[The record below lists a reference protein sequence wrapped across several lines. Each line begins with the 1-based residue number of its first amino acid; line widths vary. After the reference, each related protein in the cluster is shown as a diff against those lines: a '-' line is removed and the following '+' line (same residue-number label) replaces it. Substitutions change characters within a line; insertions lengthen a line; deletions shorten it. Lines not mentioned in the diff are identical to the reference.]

1 MYICRV
7 LKLHEVILSVLIILL
22 IFFNSCNT
30 DNEDFTLGSN
40 FVEKSTKIIQVDTF
54 SLELSTVIVDSLITS
69 ATGVILAGYHE
80 NGIFGKITANSFF
93 RIGLPDQT
101 FYYIND
107 DDIYDSLTLEMP
119 YSKYCYG
126 DTNAI
131 QEIEIYKLQER
142 LVRTEIPDYY
152 NNSSINIYDYPIG
165 ELAYYP
171 RPNRDSTVE
180 IRIDD
185 LLGKDLFD
193 KMKHNAEE
201 VSSNSDFEEY
211 IYGFAIIAKQI
222 QSSSIIG
229 FDCSDLKFNL
239 YTSNIDVE
247 KDAVIYEFPSS
258 YLGYQFNQ
266 IICDRSGTILENLNS
281 QKDQLDSY
289 SADDKSF
296 VQAGLGVL
304 TKIKFPYLNNAL
316 FDESKLILSVE
327 LILKPDIESYES
339 GFPESLFLY
348 ETDKYHEFD
357 INKDENYISSSVFNL
372 DEMYHEETYYSF
384 DITNFLQVQ
393 IDDNYIDNER
403 CLLVTVPLAEYNTS
417 LESFIVSADKDVNK
431 KPILNITYLEI

>member
-1 MYICRV
+1 MYRALNLRDVNLFV
-7 LKLHEVILSVLIILL
+7 LILL
-22 IFFNSCNT
+22 IFFISCNT
-30 DNEDFTLGSN
+30 DNEDFTLGAN
-40 FVEKSTKIIQVDTF
+40 FVENTTKIFQVDTF
-54 SLELSTVIVDSLITS
+54 SVELSTVIVDSLITS

-80 NGIFGKITANSFF
+80 NGNFGKITANSYFQ
-93 RIGLPDQT
+93 IGLPDQT
-101 FYYIND
+101 FIDINE

-131 QEIEIYKLQER
+131 QEIEIYKLKEK

-152 NNSSINIYDYPIG
+152 NTSNISNYIFPIG
-165 ELAYYP
+165 TLAYYP

-185 LLGKDLFD
+185 LLGEDLFE

-201 VSSNSDFEEY
+201 VSSNSEFEEY
-211 IYGFAIIAKQI
+211 IYGFAIMANQI

-229 FDCSDLKFNL
+229 FYGPDLKFNL
-239 YTSNIDVE
+239 YTSNIDE
-247 KDAVIYEFPSS
+247 QKDGVIYEFPSA
-258 YLGYQFNQ
+258 YMGYQFNQ
-266 IICDRSGTILENLNS
+266 IKCDRSGTVLENLNS
-281 QKDQLDSY
+281 QKDELNSY
-289 SADDKSF
+289 LADDKSF
-296 VQAGLGVL
+296 IQAGLGVL
-304 TKIKFPYLNNAL
+304 TKIKFPYLNNIF
-316 FDESKLILSVE
+316 FDDSKLILSVE
-327 LILKPDIESYES
+327 LILKPDIDSYEN
-339 GFPESLFLY
+339 GFPEILYLY
-348 ETDKYHEFD
+348 ESNKYNEFD
-357 INKDENYISSSVFNL
+357 IDKIENFISSSAFNL

>member
-1 MYICRV
+1 MYIYRV
-7 LKLHEVILSVLIILL
+7 LKLHEVILSVLMILL
-22 IFFNSCNT
+22 IFIISCNT

-40 FVEKSTKIIQVDTF
+40 FVENTTKIIQLDTF

-80 NGIFGKITANSFF
+80 NGFFGKITANSFF
-93 RIGLPDQT
+93 QIGLPDQT
-101 FYYIND
+101 FIDIND

-131 QEIEIYKLQER
+131 QELEIYKLRER

-152 NNSSINIYDYPIG
+152 NISNLNIYDNPIG

-185 LLGKDLFD
+185 LLGKDLFE
-193 KMKHNAEE
+193 KMKNNAEE
-201 VSSNSDFEEY
+201 LSSNSDFEEY

-229 FDCSDLKFNL
+229 FGGSDLKFNL
-239 YTSNIDVE
+239 YTSNIDEE
-247 KDAVIYEFPSS
+247 KDDVVYEFPSS
-258 YLGYQFNQ
+258 YLAYQFNQ
-266 IICDRSGTILENLNS
+266 IICDRSGTTLENLNS
-281 QKDQLDSY
+281 QKDDLDSY
-289 SADDKSF
+289 SAGDKSF

-304 TKIKFPYLNNAL
+304 TKIKFPYLNSIL

-327 LILKPDIESYES
+327 LILKPDIESYVN
-339 GFPESLFLY
+339 GFPESLLLY
-348 ETDKYHEFD
+348 ETNEYHEFN
-357 INKDENYISSSVFNL
+357 INNDESFISYSTFKL

-403 CLLVTVPLAEYNTS
+403 CLLLTVPLADYNTS
-417 LESFIVSADKDVNK
+417 LESFIVSTNKDLNK